1 MLLRRVYSTCP
12 HGHTPHHP
20 LAPLPQTR
28 GRTKPRLA
36 LPKPRSRHTTT
47 LSKPLPAI
55 SAGRGRKPRLS
66 FSSHSESSYPT
77 VPEPAKAHIPRT
89 PRLSY
94 THASPAL
101 NHTNEFTP
109 IFLYPEQFKLHT
121 AFTHPSH
128 PLPLF
133 NGTRGYTQPQ
143 PSPEE
148 RENGGDI
155 FTKPVA
161 KAPKMGGGAM
171 ADHLNVVNSLPMD
184 SGRFAHGEV
193 FGTPEMDGASITAFL
208 ENRAKDLAHVND
220 SEWNKVMAMMD
231 GKLLSVQ
238 AEKQEKKKGVEKDI
252 SLDDVV
258 GDLEG
263 MLAKMQVSQ
272 GDEVH
277 MDSVKRKRRKKI
289 SKHKHKKR
297 RKATRALRKRL
308 GK

>member
-1 MLLRRVYSTCP
+1 MLLRRLYSTCP
-12 HGHTPHHP
+12 HGHASHHP
-20 LAPLPQTR
+20 PTPLPQTR

-47 LSKPLPAI
+47 ISKPLPAI
-55 SAGRGRKPRLS
+55 TAGRGRKPRLS
-66 FSSHSESSYPT
+66 FSSHSGSSYPT
-77 VPEPAKAHIPRT
+77 VPEPAPAHIPRT

-121 AFTHPSH
+121 AFTHPAY

-133 NGTRGYTQPQ
+133 NGTRGYTQP
-143 PSPEE
+143 SPEE
-148 RENGGDI
+148 GENGGDI
-155 FTKPVA
+155 FRKPVA

-171 ADHLNVVNSLPMD
+171 ADHLNVVNSLPMA
-184 SGRFAHGEV
+184 SGQFAHGQV

-208 ENRAKDLAHVND
+208 ENRAKDLARVNE

-231 GKLLSVQ
+231 GKLLSAQ
-238 AEKQEKKKGVEKDI
+238 AEEQEKKKEVVKDI

-258 GDLEG
+258 GELEG
-263 MLAKMQVSQ
+263 MLAEMQVSQ